1 MHMHDF
7 ERERFSRA
15 LRISESYMVRT
26 ASSRKRSCN
35 IGGMVGNVLNH
46 QLQSAFERRVCPSSQ
61 LATLAWMSADSLLWI
76 LPRILVPLSQED
88 SLLSKCIQ
96 KTDYGAEIRRH
107 TREKSRRSPSRS
119 CSGIGI
125 HGILDLLTSC
135 GPNSFPLERPEARL
149 TLLAFGTS
157 RYQPELL
164 CRVTTSARAQ
174 PWTLGSQSRCLS

>member
-1 MHMHDF
+1 VKLARSTNNSPIYWIDRIRCNLSSVRLYTVYRLCMHMHDF

-76 LPRILVPLSQED
+76 LPRILAPLSQED
-88 SLLSKCIQ
+88 
-96 KTDYGAEIRRH
+96 R
-107 TREKSRRSPSRS
+107 
-119 CSGIGI
+119 
-125 HGILDLLTSC
+125 
-135 GPNSFPLERPEARL
+135 SFPHSVH
-149 TLLAFGTS
+149 GTS
-157 RYQPELL
+157 PCTRDATFNT
-164 CRVTTSARAQ
+164 RAFHTITSE
-174 PWTLGSQSRCLS
+174 P